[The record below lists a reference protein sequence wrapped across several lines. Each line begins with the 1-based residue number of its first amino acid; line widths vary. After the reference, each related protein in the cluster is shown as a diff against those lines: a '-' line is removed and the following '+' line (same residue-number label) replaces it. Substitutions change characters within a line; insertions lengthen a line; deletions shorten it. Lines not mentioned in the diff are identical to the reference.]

1 MAPFQSGFDRRDFLQ
16 FSLAGTLGVSFSGW
30 LPRLA
35 WAASA
40 QPTPQ
45 ACILLW
51 MSGGPAQTDTFDLK
65 PDHANGG
72 PVKPI
77 STSVP
82 DIQISE
88 NLPGVARQM
97 QHLAIIRSLT
107 SSEGD
112 HQRGTQL
119 MLTGYRPRGEAVNY
133 PVLGSLLAKELGTAE
148 QDLPRFVSISPFRPA
163 RLGSGFL
170 GPNYAPLTVS
180 GQSNDPAARANLTIE
195 NLRPPSGTD
204 STTMEERFRLL
215 QSMQNDFRRHHA
227 GEALEI
233 HAANYERAMRMV
245 RTEARSAFRLDQ
257 EPDLLRDAY
266 GRNRFGQGCLLARRL
281 VERGVSFVEVTLSG
295 TNNSQLGW
303 DTHQNN
309 ASQVKDLCA
318 VLDPAWATLMN
329 DLRER
334 GMLESTLIIW
344 MGEFGRTPVI
354 NENAGRDHF
363 PLAWSAVRG
372 GGGIRGGQVVGNTGT
387 DGMQVVDRPVTVP
400 ELYATICAAL
410 KIDPARENMTPE
422 GRPIAIVDGHAKP
435 VMEMIS
441 WLS

>member
-1 MAPFQSGFDRRDFLQ
+1 MFPHEFQRRDFLR
-16 FSLAGTLGVSFSGW
+16 FSLASAWGVSCSGW

-35 WAASA
+35 LSAAE
-40 QPTPQ
+40 QPAAK

-65 PDHANGG
+65 PGHANGG

-82 DIQISE
+82 EIQISE
-88 NLPGVARQM
+88 NLPGIAREMQQM
-97 QHLAIIRSLT
+97 AIIRSLT

-119 MLTGYRPRGEAVNY
+119 MLTGYRPRGEGVEY
-133 PVLGSLLAKELGTAE
+133 PVLGSLLAKELATTE
-148 QDLPRFVSISPFRPA
+148 QDLPRFVSISPFRFA
-163 RLGSGFL
+163 QLGPGFL

-180 GQSNDPAARANLTIE
+180 GQSNDPSARANLTIE
-195 NLRPPSGTD
+195 NLHPPTGVTANA
-204 STTMEERFRLL
+204 MEQRFHLL
-215 QSMQNDFRRHHA
+215 QAMQNDFRKQHTT
-227 GEALEI
+227 EATEA

-257 EPDLLRDAY
+257 EPDALRDAY

-281 VERGVSFVEVTLSG
+281 IERGVSFVEVTLAG
-295 TNNSQLGW
+295 TGNNQLGW

-309 ASQVKDLCA
+309 ASQVKELCT
-318 VLDPAWATLMN
+318 VLDPAWSALMK

-334 GMLESTLIIW
+334 GMLESTLIVW

-354 NENAGRDHF
+354 NQNAGRDHF
-363 PLAWSAVRG
+363 PLAWSTVLC
-372 GGGIRGGQVVGNTGT
+372 GGGIRGGQVVGKTAH
-387 DGMQVVDRPVTVP
+387 DGMSIVDRPVTVP
-400 ELYATICAAL
+400 ELYATICAAVGV
-410 KIDPARENMTPE
+410 DPARENFTPG
-422 GRPIAIVDGHAKP
+422 GRPIGIVDAHAQP
-435 VMEMIS
+435 VAEIIS
-441 WLS
+441 